1 MHDIKIIKENRG
13 DFEESMKKRNLKVNL
28 TKIIE
33 IHNSYLGFLNK
44 VQKFQEQKN
53 NLSKKVSTNNAL
65 SNEEIKQISIEVKS
79 LKKELE
85 NCKNEAEK
93 KKRNLMIS

>member
-13 DFEESMKKRNLKVNL
+13 DLEESMKKRNLKANL

-44 VQKFQEQKN
+44 VQKFPRT
-53 NLSKKVSTNNAL
+53 KK
-65 SNEEIKQISIEVKS
+65 
-79 LKKELE
+79 
-85 NCKNEAEK
+85 
-93 KKRNLMIS
+93 

>member
-33 IHNSYLGFLNK
+33 IHNSYLCFLNK

-53 NLSKKVSTNNAL
+53 NLFDKYSLNST
-65 SNEEIKQISIEVKS
+65 KS
-79 LKKELE
+79 Y
-85 NCKNEAEK
+85 
-93 KKRNLMIS
+93 SS

>member
-1 MHDIKIIKENRG
+1 
-13 DFEESMKKRNLKVNL
+13 MKKRNLKVNL

-53 NLSKKVSTNNAL
+53 NLSKKSQRIMLFQMRKL
-65 SNEEIKQISIEVKS
+65 SKY
-79 LKKELE
+79 LL
-85 NCKNEAEK
+85 
-93 KKRNLMIS
+93 R